1 MTLYVAGWCD
11 VIGVAAE
18 SSTSIIDVAVTH
30 PRLQSNCRR
39 RRSRQLVIT
48 SSRQRRS
55 STSYAKL
62 HIITI
67 MDITVI
73 NKIRDMTFEMHT
85 DSNQSKDILSALPAI
100 RTFHIRVMTHQMP
113 MAKLTFRLST
123 YYYDISTF

>member
-18 SSTSIIDVAVTH
+18 SSTSIIDVAVIH

-48 SSRQRRS
+48 SSQQRRP

-62 HIITI
+62 NIFTIIVDAPT
-67 MDITVI
+67 
-73 NKIRDMTFEMHT
+73 
-85 DSNQSKDILSALPAI
+85 
-100 RTFHIRVMTHQMP
+100 
-113 MAKLTFRLST
+113 
-123 YYYDISTF
+123 

>member
-1 MTLYVAGWCD
+1 MTLYVTGWCD
-11 VIGVAAE
+11 IIGVTAE
-18 SSTSIIDVAVTH
+18 SSTSIIDVAVIH

-48 SSRQRRS
+48 SFSM
-55 STSYAKL
+55 SYAKL

-67 MDITVI
+67 IDITVI
-73 NKIRDMTFEMHT
+73 NKIWDMTFEMHT

-113 MAKLTFRLST
+113 MA
-123 YYYDISTF
+123 

>member
-18 SSTSIIDVAVTH
+18 SSTSIIDVAVIH

-48 SSRQRRS
+48 SSRQRRF

-67 MDITVI
+67 IDITVI
-73 NKIRDMTFEMHT
+73 NKIGDMTFEMYT
-85 DSNQSKDILSALPAI
+85 DSNQSKDIFI
-100 RTFHIRVMTHQMP
+100 R
-113 MAKLTFRLST
+113 ST
-123 YYYDISTF
+123 CDQDISHQGHDTSNAHG

>member
-30 PRLQSNCRR
+30 LRLQPNCRR

-48 SSRQRRS
+48 SSRQRRFS
-55 STSYAKL
+55 RSYTKL
-62 HIITI
+62 HIITYYY
-67 MDITVI
+67 ITVI
-73 NKIRDMTFEMHT
+73 NKIRDKTFEMHT

-123 YYYDISTF
+123 HYYDISAF

>member
-18 SSTSIIDVAVTH
+18 SSTSIIDVAVIH

-48 SSRQRRS
+48 SSRQRRC
-55 STSYAKL
+55 STSHVKL
-62 HIITI
+62 HITTI
-67 MDITVI
+67 IDITVI
-73 NKIRDMTFEMHT
+73 NKIRDMTFEVHT
-85 DSNQSKDILSALPAI
+85 DSNQSKDISSALPAI

-123 YYYDISTF
+123 HYNDISTF

>member
-11 VIGVAAE
+11 VIGDAAE

-30 PRLQSNCRR
+30 PRLQFNCRR
-39 RRSRQLVIT
+39 RCSRQLVIT
-48 SSRQRRS
+48 SSRQRRFL
-55 STSYAKL
+55 TSYAKL
-62 HIITI
+62 HIII
-67 MDITVI
+67 IIDITVI
-73 NKIRDMTFEMHT
+73 NKIWDMTFEMPT

>member
-18 SSTSIIDVAVTH
+18 SSTSIIDVAVIH

-48 SSRQRRS
+48 SSRQRRF

-62 HIITI
+62 HIITYYY
-67 MDITVI
+67 ITVI

-100 RTFHIRVMTHQMP
+100 RTFHIRVITHQMP
-113 MAKLTFRLST
+113 LA
-123 YYYDISTF
+123 